1 MVRTQCFH
9 CWGLDSILGW
19 RNKVQRVMLLG
30 PKKEEKSMSKEVG
43 FDRLLRDRRG
53 VSSDMVV
60 KNLPASAGDSRD
72 AGSIPGSG

>member
-1 MVRTQCFH
+1 
-9 CWGLDSILGW
+9 
-19 RNKVQRVMLLG
+19 MLLG

-60 KNLPASAGDSRD
+60 KNLPANAGDSRD
-72 AGSIPGSG
+72 TGSIPGSG